1 MKRISNL
8 HMWRRSIEVY
18 VSCD

>member
-8 HMWRRSIEVY
+8 HMWRWSIEVY